1 MYSGYWKVVVE
12 EEVHR
17 RLEFFTLYGNW
28 WWKVIPMEALDAAP
42 TFVAMMTNLQMGW
55 DKLAKERGLKSFA
68 SKIIVDDVL
77 LYGRTAD
84 MILDYFITVLYI
96 LKHHRATLKLKI
108 FKWFQDRYEFVG
120 MDVAEDG
127 TEPTQSKNEAFAKLE
142 QSTI

>member
-1 MYSGYWKVVVE
+1 
-12 EEVHR
+12 
-17 RLEFFTLYGNW
+17 
-28 WWKVIPMEALDAAP
+28 
-42 TFVAMMTNLQMGW
+42 
-55 DKLAKERGLKSFA
+55 
-68 SKIIVDDVL
+68 
-77 LYGRTAD
+77 

-142 QSTI
+142 QSTIWGDLRMLIDIFGSYINFLPLYEMDIRTWRYILSNQPQLETLSKNEEMELMQNL